1 LSAGFSG
8 ELSARDRKSYERR
21 CRAGGGKVPSPRADG
36 GAGGG
41 QRRRIRQAA
50 FVSGRGEQGGYCDSG
65 AAAGTGSGTGRASV
79 VLPPR
84 RRGRRE
90 ESKPQPQGAL
100 RYTGEVSDFAG
111 FFSAL
116 GVSAVELSAGA
127 RGADAGVPRRGVAA
141 TDRRFEAKI
150 EIRGTAKI
158 CQSGSLKVSYWEEQA
173 VTGVV

>member
-1 LSAGFSG
+1 LSAGFCG

-79 VLPPR
+79 VLSSGL
-84 RRGRRE
+84 RGRE
-90 ESKPQPQGAL
+90 ESTKLKPQRAP
-100 RYTGEVSDFAG
+100 RYTGDG
-111 FFSAL
+111 
-116 GVSAVELSAGA
+116 
-127 RGADAGVPRRGVAA
+127 
-141 TDRRFEAKI
+141 
-150 EIRGTAKI
+150 
-158 CQSGSLKVSYWEEQA
+158 
-173 VTGVV
+173 